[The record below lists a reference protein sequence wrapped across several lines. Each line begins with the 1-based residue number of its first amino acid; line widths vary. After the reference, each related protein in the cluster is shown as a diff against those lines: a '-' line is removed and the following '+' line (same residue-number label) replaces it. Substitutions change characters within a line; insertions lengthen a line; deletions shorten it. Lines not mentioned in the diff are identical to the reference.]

1 MVFKSIVLTNTS
13 QQVYVGLMG
22 EYNVK
27 IMGIMFGTLAAD
39 TSIGTLVNINIAEV
53 INDNQANVFSF
64 LHAIGGG
71 ALPHT
76 SQLVF
81 NGPPVI
87 QANLTGY
94 LNFTLTQ
101 NGINNTYSA
110 APVPVANFGMC
121 VIYLDCEQRDCGRT
135 INLKE

>member
-64 LHAIGGG
+64 LQIV
-71 ALPHT
+71 L
-76 SQLVF
+76 
-81 NGPPVI
+81 
-87 QANLTGY
+87 
-94 LNFTLTQ
+94 
-101 NGINNTYSA
+101 
-110 APVPVANFGMC
+110 
-121 VIYLDCEQRDCGRT
+121 
-135 INLKE
+135 

>member
-53 INDNQANVFSF
+53 INDNQANVVSF
-64 LHAIGGG
+64 LHAVGGA
-71 ALPHT
+71 ALPHI
-76 SQLVF
+76 SQIIF

-87 QANLTGY
+87 QANLTGN
-94 LNFTLTQ
+94 LTFTLTQ
-101 NGINNTYSA
+101 NGINNIYSA
-110 APVPVANFGMC
+110 APVAVANFGMC
-121 VIYLDCEQRDCGRT
+121 VIYLDCEQRNCGRI

>member
-13 QQVYVGLMG
+13 QQVYVGLAG

-27 IMGIMFGTLAAD
+27 IMGIYFNTLAAD
-39 TSIGTLVNINIAEV
+39 TSIGTLVNVNIAE
-53 INDNQANVFSF
+53 IITDNQTNAFSF
-64 LHAIGGG
+64 LHAVGG
-71 ALPHT
+71 ASLPHIT
-76 SQLVF
+76 QIVF

-101 NGINNTYSA
+101 NGINGIYSA

-121 VIYLDCEQRDCGRT
+121 VIYLDCEQRDNGRT
-135 INLKE
+135 INKLE